1 MRKQTFF
8 YLVIGLLIIMLV
20 GTACQPSRR
29 PVPQEDLDQLV
40 PTENAPQEIQETEPP
55 GEETAPETEVPL
67 NGSGIPA
74 DIPVPETAYEV
85 QVSRKGAYL
94 QYKVDGE
101 IADVVSFYQEEFP
114 KLGWEETRSPD
125 TALAAMATMLR
136 QNENSDK
143 VSINMQRN
151 ALGEFVFVTISI
163 ARAQQ

>member
-1 MRKQTFF
+1 MI
-8 YLVIGLLIIMLV
+8 VLV

-29 PVPQEDLDQLV
+29 PVPPEDLEQPV
-40 PTENAPQEIQETEPP
+40 ATENAPQDVQETEPAD
-55 GEETAPETEVPL
+55 EETAPETEVAT
-67 NGSGIPA
+67 NGSGVPT
-74 DIPVPETAYEV
+74 DIPIPETAYEV
-85 QVSRKGAYL
+85 QVSRKGAYV

-136 QNENSDK
+136 QNENTDK